1 MQYAGA
7 SAGRSRRRMSV
18 YWQLCIIAFLVFS
31 TSAAVGLAYVILKLP
46 KNYIVTNI
54 TRTWDNIY
62 SLMVRLWNQNRLM
75 LLPTNVLA
83 DENYVTEEEDDYQW
97 WTEEDI
103 WKFPPP
109 PPRPPFLDPP
119 YSDGLTT
126 CDLCSWALEPL
137 DGTDNGMLTV
147 PIAEVTWPMILVLVS
162 LLSAAIGALFMVVF
176 LHLKL
181 RLSGRTAP
189 SRPEC
194 LVSFEPPTDRV
205 RHHHHHHHQQHQRR
219 ILGATGDTHRRGPVR
234 RSGQEA
240 ISKYSGGPGR
250 PSGGNGLMVGGR
262 GNRDGVVGGG
272 VGIGGGD
279 GGGGGSTGRQLLSMV
294 NPGDWFRW
302 FRRKRRV
309 ALPPNA
315 VPPNQIVRANHYT
328 VEEAAAA
335 IPVVVYASVI
345 GQDDVPVVD
354 DVLYTELDRVPTP
367 AYHNA
372 GYAFDQHS
380 SAYYSDM
387 YEPIDPYHQ
396 RHNSLPSD
404 YV

>member
-1 MQYAGA
+1 
-7 SAGRSRRRMSV
+7 
-18 YWQLCIIAFLVFS
+18 
-31 TSAAVGLAYVILKLP
+31 
-46 KNYIVTNI
+46 
-54 TRTWDNIY
+54 
-62 SLMVRLWNQNRLM
+62 M

>member
-1 MQYAGA
+1 
-7 SAGRSRRRMSV
+7 
-18 YWQLCIIAFLVFS
+18 
-31 TSAAVGLAYVILKLP
+31 
-46 KNYIVTNI
+46 
-54 TRTWDNIY
+54 
-62 SLMVRLWNQNRLM
+62 M
-75 LLPTNVLA
+75 LLPTNVLI

-97 WTEEDI
+97 WTEEDL

-109 PPRPPFLDPP
+109 PPRPPFLEPP

-126 CDLCSWALEPL
+126 CDLCTWALQPL

-205 RHHHHHHHQQHQRR
+205 HHHHHHHHQQHQRR
-219 ILGATGDTHRRGPVR
+219 ILGAAAGDTQRRGPVR
-234 RSGQEA
+234 RSGQDTT
-240 ISKYSGGPGR
+240 SKYSGGPGR
-250 PSGGNGLMVGGR
+250 PAGGNGLVGGR
-262 GNRDGVVGGG
+262 GNRDGGHGGG
-272 VGIGGGD
+272 GGGD
-279 GGGGGSTGRQLLSMV
+279 GGGVGGGAGRQLLSAV

>member
-1 MQYAGA
+1 
-7 SAGRSRRRMSV
+7 
-18 YWQLCIIAFLVFS
+18 
-31 TSAAVGLAYVILKLP
+31 
-46 KNYIVTNI
+46 
-54 TRTWDNIY
+54 
-62 SLMVRLWNQNRLM
+62 M
-75 LLPTNVLA
+75 LLPTNVLT

-97 WTEEDI
+97 WTEEDL

-109 PPRPPFLDPP
+109 PPRPPFLEPP
-119 YSDGLTT
+119 YPDGLTT
-126 CDLCSWALEPL
+126 CDLCTWALQPL

-194 LVSFEPPTDRV
+194 LVSFDPPTDRV
-205 RHHHHHHHQQHQRR
+205 HHHHHHQQLHHHQRQ
-219 ILGATGDTHRRGPVR
+219 IAQIAAGDHHHLNHLNHMNHLNNQLNNRRAGPIVR
-234 RSGQEA
+234 RSGGPDGTSS
-240 ISKYSGGPGR
+240 IKHTGPGR
-250 PSGGNGLMVGGR
+250 PPGGGGVRNGIGG
-262 GNRDGVVGGG
+262 GGGGGGG
-272 VGIGGGD
+272 VGGGLIGGRIGGGD
-279 GGGGGSTGRQLLSMV
+279 DGGVGGGGVGHQLSV

-302 FRRKRRV
+302 FRRKRGAV
-309 ALPPNA
+309 LPPDA
-315 VPPNQIVRANHYT
+315 VPSNQNAVRANHYT

-345 GQDDVPVVD
+345 GGGQDDGPHNMSPPPLSLSSATD

-387 YEPIDPYHQ
+387 YEPIDPYHNHHNHQ
-396 RHNSLPSD
+396 RQNSLPSD